1 VSSETPPVA
10 HVAGSRGPETNNFHF
25 VLWGFLNF
33 RNRCP
38 RVILRRENQTALR
51 TDDLG
56 PLGGAHYH
64 VLIHCQADCCGKLR
78 KADSTKAASGRRG
91 NSKEVHREP
100 DFGFLLQL
108 EEWSPTIAIEHLET
122 FLASIA

>member
-1 VSSETPPVA
+1 VTSEIAPIA

-25 VLWGFLNF
+25 VLWGLLNF

-56 PLGGAHYH
+56 PPGDTHYH
-64 VLIHCQADCCGKLR
+64 VLIHCQADCCGKLC

-91 NSKEVHREP
+91 NANEVHREP
-100 DFGFLLQL
+100 DFWFSLQV
-108 EEWSPTIAIEHLET
+108 EEWSPTIAIEHLEA